1 MQSLQSP
8 TSLVDKVLAMIV
20 AQVLRP
26 DHPVQVGLEQFLHDV
41 NLLEFVERFGLA
53 DVQDG
58 DQL

>member
-1 MQSLQSP
+1 
-8 TSLVDKVLAMIV
+8 MIV